1 MIDIVCFVFWVTI
14 LLYILLETDA
24 PVEYCKFLHLKFT
37 KYKQF
42 EEKQQLFPDLKYSQF
57 LAANYPN
64 FFIKLVTCS
73 ECLAVWMNYF
83 GFLCFSKDLGG
94 WQFLGLT
101 ILGSWISFAGLKFI
115 LKKLYE

>member
-1 MIDIVCFVFWVTI
+1 MQQITFIFWITV

-24 PVEYCKFLHLKFT
+24 VVEYARFLRLKCT
-37 KYKQF
+37 KYNLF

-64 FFIKLVTCS
+64 FFVRLVTCG
-73 ECLAVWMNYF
+73 ECLAVWLNYF
-83 GFLCFSKDLGG
+83 GYLWFSKDLGG

-101 ILGSWISFAGLKFI
+101 IIGSWISLAGLKFI